1 MSSDYFPVHAH
12 SQFSVLDGM
21 GSVEDM
27 AEVIAQLGQPALA
40 LTDHGTMAG
49 TIRLYLEC
57 RKRGLAAF
65 PGSEMYLVT
74 DADDPV
80 ERERRYHLG
89 LLALT
94 EKGFR
99 ALIALSSRSHT
110 RERYHRRPLIDMS
123 DLADLSRHAKVHVAL
138 TTGCYFGLVI
148 QKLVNEGP
156 AAAERIVKLFAHWF
170 PYTFVEL
177 QNHDIETT
185 DHSDS
190 QITKELLRLASS
202 AGLPVVL
209 GQDSHYCHSYEQPVH
224 DLMKDIC
231 YFGDNDDNRFP
242 GSPYHLASTKWL
254 RRKWSKVIWQD
265 IEAGHGYLLD
275 LNKLKLSA
283 LDTYTFHVPTM
294 SDQPDIKL
302 AAEVATAVKYLG
314 GASAAQN
321 SRIRSELKVIKDMG
335 MADYFLMVSH
345 LIQWCQSQGIIVDA
359 RGSANGSVVCFLL
372 GITTVD
378 PHKWKTSFERFL
390 SPQRQ
395 KPPDIDLD
403 IEHARRHE
411 VIEYLQQMFPT
422 MSNIGTYHRI
432 GIKEG
437 EEGDH
442 GSVFVQYAAAK
453 RKKEGNYA
461 GVADE
466 DRPLL
471 LALADTPVRRSLG
484 AHAGGFVVP
493 APDLAIGDYLAT
505 ALIPSSGTTVTQA
518 VMEDVEDAG
527 YVKLDILGLR
537 QLTTLRM
544 VMELIGKDPIADGSG
559 WIPDDD
565 PKALRVLRSGVVG
578 NGVFQF
584 EGYSTAKGAR
594 EMKVASTKEA
604 IDCIALYRP
613 AVMAGGQTARY
624 LLARSSGTPE
634 PLLGASGDG
643 SLGRIVD
650 DTWGVLV
657 FQDQVIEVMRSVG
670 LTFQDWNDFLKAVKA
685 SNTKITEYAVGTFTR
700 VMPRFIAAA
709 IANCAMTRQEAKN
722 VWHEVIGFTDYG
734 FNKAHATNYGLRG
747 YRMAYL
753 KAHYPTEFM
762 AATLAVWAGTP
773 KEPKYVHEAHRL
785 RMVIHRA
792 DVNRSSAT
800 WTMEGPG
807 HLRRGLVSVKGVGEA
822 TAHRIVTERDQ
833 HGHFTDE
840 ADYRRRARVAW
851 GKLAAANALKS
862 LGVVKETD

>member
-1 MSSDYFPVHAH
+1 MSDYFPVHAH
-12 SQFSVLDGM
+12 SQYSVLDGM
-21 GSVEDM
+21 GAVEEM
-27 AEVIAQLGQPALA
+27 VEVVTKLRQPALA

-57 RKRGLAAF
+57 RKHDLAAF

-74 DADDPV
+74 DADDPT
-80 ERERRYHLG
+80 EREMRYHLG

-94 EKGFR
+94 QAGFK
-99 ALIALSSRSHT
+99 ALVGLSSRSHT
-110 RERYHRRPLIDMS
+110 RDRYHRRPLIDLN
-123 DLADLSRHAKVHVAL
+123 DLHALSQRCNKGIAL
-138 TTGCYFGLVI
+138 TTGCYYGLVV
-148 QKLVNEGP
+148 QTLVDKGP
-156 AAAERIVKLFAHWF
+156 GAAERIVKMFAHWF
-170 PYTFVEL
+170 PHTFVEL
-177 QNHDIETT
+177 QNHGIETT
-185 DHSDS
+185 DHSDRLIS
-190 QITKELLRLASS
+190 KELLGIASRC
-202 AGLPVVL
+202 GLPVVL
-209 GQDSHYCHSYEQPVH
+209 GQDSHYCGAPDQPVH

-242 GSPYHLASTKWL
+242 GGPYHLASVRWL
-254 RRKWSKVIWQD
+254 RKKWSPAVWAD
-265 IEAGHGYLLD
+265 IESGHGHLLD
-275 LNKLKLSA
+275 LNRLKLPA
-283 LDTYTFHVPTM
+283 LDTYTFHVPSM
-294 SDQPDIKL
+294 APDPDQVL
-302 AAEVATAVKYLG
+302 AREVAKAIKFLG
-314 GASAAQN
+314 GATGSQQARVA
-321 SRIRSELKVIKDMG
+321 SELKVIADMG
-335 MADYFLMVSH
+335 MSDYFLMVRS
-345 LIQWCQSQGIIVDA
+345 LIHWCQSQGIVVDA

-390 SPQRQ
+390 SPERK

-411 VIEYLQQMFPT
+411 VIDHLSHMFPT
-422 MSNIGTYHRI
+422 MVNIGTYHRI
-432 GIKEG
+432 GVTEG
-437 EEGDH
+437 EEGDK
-442 GSVFVQYAAAK
+442 GSVYVQYAAAK
-453 RKKEGNYA
+453 RKQHGTYN
-461 GVADE
+461 GVDDT

-471 LALADTPVRRSLG
+471 LALSATPVRRSLG

-493 APDLAIGDYLAT
+493 GDHLAIGDYLAT

-537 QLTTLRM
+537 QLSTLRIIL
-544 VMELIGKDPIADGSG
+544 ELIGKDPITDGSA

-565 PKALRVLRSGVVG
+565 PKALRVIRSGVVG

-594 EMKVASTKEA
+594 EMKVGSTKEA

-624 LLARSSGTPE
+624 LQAR
-634 PLLGASGDG
+634 ASGAPEAILG
-643 SLGRIVD
+643 PSLADIVA

-657 FQDQVIEVMRSVG
+657 FQDQVIEVMRRVG
-670 LTFQDWNDFLKAVKA
+670 LTHGDWNDFLKAVKA
-685 SNTKITEYAVGTFTR
+685 SNDKIVQYAMSIFNR
-700 VMPRFIAAA
+700 VMPRFLAAA
-709 IANCAMTRQEAKN
+709 IANCGMTRQEAQT
-722 VWHEVIGFTDYG
+722 VWQEVIGFTDYG

-762 AATLAVWAGTP
+762 AATLAVWVGTD
-773 KEPKYVHEAHRL
+773 KEPKYVHECHRL

-792 DVNRSSAT
+792 DVNLSGET
-800 WTMEGPG
+800 WTMEGLG
-807 HLRRGLVSVKGVGEA
+807 HLRRGLVSIKGVGEA

-840 ADYRRRARVAW
+840 ADYRKRGRVAW
-851 GKLAAANALKS
+851 NKLADANALKS
-862 LGVVKETD
+862 LGVVKEND